1 METSNIIV
9 ENLKCGGCANTIKT
23 RLQSLIGIF
32 SVEVDKENSAIKIEH
47 NKGISRKE
55 IIVQL
60 EKLGYPEEN
69 TDNSIVLK
77 AKSYVSCAIG
87 RMSN

>member
-9 ENLKCGGCANTIKT
+9 ENLKCGGCANTIKN
-23 RLQSLIGIF
+23 RLQSLMGVF
-32 SVEVDKENSAIKIEH
+32 SVEVDKENSAIKIDH
-47 NKGISRKE
+47 NHSISRNE

-77 AKSYVSCAIG
+77 AKSYLSCAIG
-87 RMSN
+87 RMSD

>member
-1 METSNIIV
+1 METSNVIV
-9 ENLKCGGCANTIKT
+9 ENLKCGGCANTIT
-23 RLQSLIGIF
+23 NRLQSLMGVF

-47 NKGISRKE
+47 NNSISRKE

-60 EKLGYPEEN
+60 ERLGYPEEN

-87 RMSN
+87 RMSD